1 MDETP
6 DNAQALTTIVTGTPG
21 DLAVAGWLD
30 QHKGSQK
37 THTAYRDTITRYRA
51 ALQRIGHD
59 LDSDVR
65 TLALVAQAFA
75 SHSQRKER
83 ASKRTIN
90 QRLAILSSFFQY
102 AMKLRLLLPLDD
114 SGQALNPISILDR
127 ERVQAYLGGAQ
138 PLDRE
143 DVAARLAAID
153 QATKR
158 GARDY
163 ALLAVLLDTTW
174 RVSEVAGLRWRNVAI
189 SKSKGVA
196 TLTYDHAKED
206 ERIIA
211 ELSKATTGAL
221 LRWLSAYYGAEL
233 GKLAPETPLWV
244 SLAHDKS
251 YGQQLG
257 KLSIANVCQ
266 KYLGVSQVHATRH
279 TAAVALEDAGAPL
292 SYIQKR
298 LNHKNAATTSIY
310 LERKRRGENKYGDA
324 VAAMFGIE

>member
-1 MDETP
+1 MNDT
-6 DNAQALTTIVTGTPG
+6 ALTTIVESNHI
-21 DLAVAGWLD
+21 DLAVAGWLAA
-30 QHKGSQK
+30 HSASAKTQK
-37 THTAYRDTITRYRA
+37 AYEDTINQYR
-51 ALQRIGHD
+51 LELRRIGAD

-65 TLALVAQAFA
+65 TLGMVAQQFA
-75 SHSQRKER
+75 PHSTRHDR

-102 AMKLRLLLPLDD
+102 ALKYRLLLPMDD
-114 SGQALNPISILDR
+114 SGQVLNPLTMVDR
-127 ERVQAYLGGAQ
+127 ENVQAYTGGAQ

-143 DVAARLAAID
+143 EVTLQLASID
-153 QATKR
+153 QKTKR

-174 RVSEVAGLRWRNVAI
+174 RVSEVAGLRWRNVSI
-189 SKSKGVA
+189 SKKGIA

-211 ELSKATTGAL
+211 DLSKATTGAL
-221 LRWLSAYYGAEL
+221 LRWLKAWYG
-233 GKLAPETPLWV
+233 GRLAMLPQDAPLWV
-244 SLAHDKS
+244 SLAHDSS
-251 YGQQLG
+251 YGKPLG